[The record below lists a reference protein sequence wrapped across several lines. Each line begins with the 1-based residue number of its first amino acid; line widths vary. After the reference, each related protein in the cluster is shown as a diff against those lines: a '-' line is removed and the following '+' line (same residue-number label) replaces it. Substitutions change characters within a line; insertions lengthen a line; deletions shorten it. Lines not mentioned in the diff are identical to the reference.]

1 MAIQTCMNLIL
12 KYTYRTHFMYLF
24 IICTWVMTHH
34 LQMYFFPH
42 HVRFLNNKS
51 NAIDHY
57 TKIITS
63 VAWKMHRYTENS

>member
-1 MAIQTCMNLIL
+1 
-12 KYTYRTHFMYLF
+12 MYLF

-34 LQMYFFPH
+34 LQMHFFPH

-51 NAIDHY
+51 NAIHHY

-63 VAWKMHRYTENS
+63 FAWKMHRYTEDS